1 MAEQDYMVNAKA
13 EEEVKAI
20 MRHLEQQDE
29 AMIELLRKLEEQHEV
44 IMGKL
49 MASRADSG
57 GNSAPA

>member
-1 MAEQDYMVNAKA
+1 MVNAKA

-44 IMGKL
+44 IL
-49 MASRADSG
+49 RNLVASRADHG
-57 GNSAPA
+57 GNSVPA